1 MEAISP
7 DVDWQRSDWQ
17 RREWRRQ
24 GACLGADPDLFFPIS
39 ATAAAAP
46 QVARAKAICADCPV
60 RSACLG
66 FAMAN
71 RDLSGIWGGTTDEE
85 RRKTRRSRARSAS
98 RAARASR
105 AA

>member
-1 MEAISP
+1 MEAMSP
-7 DVDWQRSDWQ
+7 DVDWQRSNWQ
-17 RREWRRQ
+17 RREWRTRS
-24 GACLGADPDLFFPIS
+24 ACRGADPDLFFPIS

-46 QVARAKAICADCPV
+46 QVARAKAICAGCPV
-60 RSACLG
+60 RPACLG

-85 RRKTRRSRARSAS
+85 RRKTRRSRARSAA
-98 RAARASR
+98 RAARAGR